1 MLCGVLQYH
10 ISYYIILY
18 YDIVSSCIIFHSII
32 YGISVILNFRH
43 FHLIRILTDLKTR
56 LDPKN
61 PKIYSLTQLCQ
72 VFSGNQWKIC
82 IVILFML
89 FLDFFCFVSL
99 AYYLCH
105 LSSPLSSPL
114 LFSPPLV
121 SSPPLLSSTPL
132 PLCPLSSLSLSL
144 TLSLSHPVNLN
155 IFFTLYLFLSLL
167 ISSFID
173 WFIITASL
181 NFFCPVFAVFPF
193 FTVFLTFSS

>member
-1 MLCGVLQYH
+1 MWCTS

-114 LFSPPLV
+114 PSLRLSSSPLPSSRLPHY
-121 SSPPLLSSTPL
+121 SPPLLS
-132 PLCPLSSLSLSL
+132 LSVPSPLSLSHS
-144 TLSLSHPVNLN
+144 LSLSHPVALIS
-155 IFFTLYLFLSLL
+155 IFFLRSICSYLS
-167 ISSFID
+167 
-173 WFIITASL
+173 
-181 NFFCPVFAVFPF
+181 
-193 FTVFLTFSS
+193 